1 MLAMDMPGWASLC
14 RLSSALLTG
23 SESPAWLPFEH
34 FSAET
39 AGLIC
44 LTGGR
49 RSLLNHLIGQRQERL
64 TMEWLSRLGEL
75 FPERLYVEL
84 QVHSTADKRVV
95 ARLAGLA
102 QQMRLPVLRPIQRP
116 ILLQSRQNWP
126 DWRPPSGSIARW
138 TRSARIICPHPVQTS

>member
-1 MLAMDMPGWASLC
+1 
-14 RLSSALLTG
+14 
-23 SESPAWLPFEH
+23 
-34 FSAET
+34 
-39 AGLIC
+39 LIC

-64 TMEWLSRLGEL
+64 AMEWLSAWVEL

-102 QQMRLPVLRPIQRP
+102 QQDAPASCCDPLQRP

-126 DWRPPSGSIARW
+126 TGDR
-138 TRSARIICPHPVQTS
+138 HPAQ